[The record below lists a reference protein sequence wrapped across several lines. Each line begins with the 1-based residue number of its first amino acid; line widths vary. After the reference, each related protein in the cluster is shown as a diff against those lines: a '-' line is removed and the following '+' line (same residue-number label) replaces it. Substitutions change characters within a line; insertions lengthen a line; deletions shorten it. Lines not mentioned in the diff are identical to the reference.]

1 VQLADVKGKTLHTI
15 IFLGFSIGIG
25 ILSAIG
31 ALFFRTGIEFF
42 QKVFWVSGT
51 TFLDQVLESPWWMK
65 LLAPTAGGLVVG
77 PIITYL
83 IPEAKGAGV
92 PEVIHSVAS
101 YQSAIRHRVTFL
113 KALVTSLLIGAG
125 ASVGREGPIV
135 QIGASVGSSLAQ
147 LFRLP
152 PDLRRVCLASGAAA
166 GIAATFN
173 APVAGMFFAVEVIL
187 LDVDIAYIS
196 HIIISS
202 IVASLLSRIFWGEFP
217 TFHMG
222 TFYVAHHWELSIYL
236 LLGIMSGLCAICFVR
251 MIYATDSL
259 FRWLRMAD
267 WIKPGIGG
275 LLLGFIA
282 LVIPHVLGVG
292 YETINSAL
300 AGTLTLYL
308 AAVVLFAKTLAT
320 AVCIGSGMS
329 GGIFAPSL
337 VLGAALGSLIAL
349 IGNHF
354 FPQLGLSPAHYAVA
368 GMGAVVAG
376 TTLAPITA
384 VLTIFEL
391 TYTYQIILPLM
402 LACIASSLVVRMLFG
417 YSAYEMKL
425 LKQGINIVRGH
436 DVGILRNLL
445 AKDFMTKEFESL
457 RDSTPLLSL
466 VDKAVHSFFPHF
478 VVLDKEE
485 KLVGVL
491 SLRDLRDSLTRLADL
506 KDIIIA
512 ADLMT
517 ADVITLPASGNLETA
532 LHLFEAHHISI
543 IPITEPSDPQ
553 KVIGILK
560 KDDLLSAYK
569 EKVLKDRI
577 LSTTLK

>member
-1 VQLADVKGKTLHTI
+1 
-15 IFLGFSIGIG
+15 
-25 ILSAIG
+25 
-31 ALFFRTGIEFF
+31 
-42 QKVFWVSGT
+42 
-51 TFLDQVLESPWWMK
+51 
-65 LLAPTAGGLVVG
+65 
-77 PIITYL
+77 
-83 IPEAKGAGV
+83 
-92 PEVIHSVAS
+92 
-101 YQSAIRHRVTFL
+101 
-113 KALVTSLLIGAG
+113 
-125 ASVGREGPIV
+125 
-135 QIGASVGSSLAQ
+135 
-147 LFRLP
+147 
-152 PDLRRVCLASGAAA
+152 
-166 GIAATFN
+166 
-173 APVAGMFFAVEVIL
+173 
-187 LDVDIAYIS
+187 
-196 HIIISS
+196 
-202 IVASLLSRIFWGEFP
+202 
-217 TFHMG
+217 
-222 TFYVAHHWELSIYL
+222 
-236 LLGIMSGLCAICFVR
+236 
-251 MIYATDSL
+251 
-259 FRWLRMAD
+259 
-267 WIKPGIGG
+267 
-275 LLLGFIA
+275 
-282 LVIPHVLGVG
+282 
-292 YETINSAL
+292 
-300 AGTLTLYL
+300 
-308 AAVVLFAKTLAT
+308 LAT